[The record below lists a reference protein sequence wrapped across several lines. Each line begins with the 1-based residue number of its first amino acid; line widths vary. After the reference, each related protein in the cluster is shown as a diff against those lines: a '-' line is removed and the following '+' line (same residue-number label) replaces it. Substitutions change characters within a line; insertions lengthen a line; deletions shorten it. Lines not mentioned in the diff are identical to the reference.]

1 MVNSPVA
8 VLELQCLGA
17 QVTLIDRCDPGLEA
31 SSGNTGV
38 IARSALMPF
47 TLRKSLPALLRNKPA
62 PAGRSESK
70 PAPARQRVVVPL
82 PQPGRLNLWQS
93 FAHQHVGF
101 STGTAKLLGA
111 LMSGQRAPIDA
122 PPSAPNAFSE
132 PPCTEPRRRRAC
144 GPRAALPERPI
155 RESSKNCR
163 SQQLSNKKHA
173 SQGGVFLR
181 GEIPL
186 SYPA

>member
-17 QVTLIDRCDPGLEA
+17 QVTLIDRCDPGQET

-47 TLRKSLPALLRNKPA
+47 TLRKSLPALLRNKPT
-62 PAGRSESK
+62 PAGRSERK
-70 PAPARQRVVVPL
+70 PAPARQRVAVTL
-82 PQPGRLNLWQS
+82 PQPGRRNLWL
-93 FAHQHVGF
+93 AYGHQHVGF
-101 STGTAKLLGA
+101 SSSTAKLLGA
-111 LMSGQRAPIDA
+111 LMSGQPAPIDA
-122 PPSAPNAFSE
+122 PLPRQTLSLSRPAPNRAAAGRAAPGQRCRKDLSGSLRK
-132 PPCTEPRRRRAC
+132 TAVLNSSTTKKRLARRR
-144 GPRAALPERPI
+144 
-155 RESSKNCR
+155 
-163 SQQLSNKKHA
+163 
-173 SQGGVFLR
+173 FLR